1 MAAKKK
7 AAKPKGI
14 VDDAAKGIVNYI
26 QSVTTSTK
34 PKITD
39 PQSLAEFKAATKN
52 ILKTGATVGDAAF
65 TGGLGSSL
73 GKNVIAP
80 GTKVT
85 SPKTRSQA
93 QNQGLAKFGIDV
105 GVTAASAGAGAVVG
119 KTIQAML
126 KAKQGTTFYGLHGS
140 PVSGIN
146 KVKPGSGQNTS
157 SFLQNMSSM
166 NSTSNVPK
174 KSVFSYE
181 ANAQN
186 VVPAAD
192 YAQKFGD
199 NVGKGSVYLVG
210 TNNKNIVSHMVQ
222 GKSASASDNFLLTAM
237 DAEKISKKPMQV
249 VKEFPVS
256 NYTQR
261 TYDKFEGGWDT
272 TQNFNPVAKEIN
284 AAIAADQAKKAK
296 ALQQAM
302 TGSVG
307 SAVAASAPAKQKS
320 KPKARRNI
328 R

>member
-1 MAAKKK
+1 MAAKKRR
-7 AAKPKGI
+7 AKPKGI
-14 VDDAAKGIVNYI
+14 VDDIAKGI
-26 QSVTTSTK
+26 QSLVGATQ

-39 PQSLAEFKAATKN
+39 PQSLADFKKTTKN
-52 ILKTGATVGDAAF
+52 ILKTGAQAGDIAI
-65 TGGLGSSL
+65 TGGLGGSL
-73 GKNVIAP
+73 AKNVVAP
-80 GTKVT
+80 GAKVA
-85 SPKTRSQA
+85 SPKTRSKA
-93 QNQGLAKFGIDV
+93 QNQGLKQFGIDV
-105 GVTAASAGAGAVVG
+105 AVTGASAGAGAIVG
-119 KTIQAML
+119 KTIQSVL

-140 PVSGIN
+140 PVSGLN
-146 KVKPGSGQNTS
+146 KIKPQSGQNTA
-157 SFLQNMSSM
+157 SFLKNMQSM
-166 NSTSNVPK
+166 NSTSNVPS

-186 VVPAAD
+186 VIPAAD

-222 GKSASASDNFLLTAM
+222 GKSVSASDNFLLTGM

-249 VKEFPVS
+249 IKEFPVS

-261 TYDKFEGGWDT
+261 TYDKFEDGWDI

-302 TGSVG
+302 TGSIG
-307 SAVAASAPAKQKS
+307 GAVAASGTAKS
-320 KPKARRNI
+320 KKSKARRNV